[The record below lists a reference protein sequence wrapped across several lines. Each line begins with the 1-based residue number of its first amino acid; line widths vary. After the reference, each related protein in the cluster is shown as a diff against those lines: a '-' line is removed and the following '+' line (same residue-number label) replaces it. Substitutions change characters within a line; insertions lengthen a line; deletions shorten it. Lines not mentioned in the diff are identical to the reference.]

1 MSSATLG
8 RPRDAGL
15 DERVYQAALALYG
28 RVGWS
33 GFSIEAVARA
43 GRVGKASI
51 YLRWSSKAELLT
63 EAVASVIADT
73 SAIDTGS
80 LRSDLIALG
89 MTNVKTS
96 FGPYAD
102 AFLRLNG
109 EAHHIPELA
118 AHWEEMRGRQVMA
131 ARSIVR
137 QAIKRGDL
145 PGDASATLL
154 LDAIFGGV
162 LMNALSAPP
171 YLRERAKAEAHA
183 HLEGLVDLVLAGIGA
198 RAG

>member
-1 MSSATLG
+1 MSTATAG

-15 DERVYQAALALYG
+15 DERVHKAALALYG

-33 GFSIEAVARA
+33 GFSIEVVAREA
-43 GRVGKASI
+43 RVGKASI

-63 EAVASVIADT
+63 AAVASMFPDV
-73 SAIDTGS
+73 SALDTGS

-89 MTNVKTS
+89 MTNLKLS

-109 EAHHIPELA
+109 EAHHIPELS
-118 AHWEEMRGRQVMA
+118 AHWEEMRGGQVTT

-137 QAIKRGDL
+137 RAIKRGEL
-145 PGDASATLL
+145 PADASPTLL
-154 LDAIFGGV
+154 LDAIFGGIY
-162 LMNALSAPP
+162 MHALSVPP
-171 YLRERAKAEAHA
+171 HLRERAKAGSPA
-183 HLEGLVDLVLAGIGA
+183 HLEGLVDLVLAGV
-198 RAG
+198 RAA